1 MKIKQKMKLFNIS
14 NIDELIN
21 NHEWHWCTSL
31 IILAKHFETKNDTGD
46 GGRSKKLH
54 KYSKVH
60 KKRTALKYKRLINTQ
75 ALFLI
80 L

>member
-1 MKIKQKMKLFNIS
+1 MKIKQKMELFNIS

-31 IILAKHFETKNDTGD
+31 IILAKHFETKNEMEEGL
-46 GGRSKKLH
+46 KNLH

-60 KKRTALKYKRLINTQ
+60 QKRTALKYKRLINTQ